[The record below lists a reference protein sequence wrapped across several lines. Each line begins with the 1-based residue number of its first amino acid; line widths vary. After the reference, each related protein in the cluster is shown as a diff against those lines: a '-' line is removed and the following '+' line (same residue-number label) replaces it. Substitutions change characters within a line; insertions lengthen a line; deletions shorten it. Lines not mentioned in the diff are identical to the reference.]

1 MAALEV
7 SAEDDPRL
15 HDPGLR
21 ALILGPG
28 GGEGAARL
36 AFWQAA
42 TMGQAAPD
50 PVLERRLA
58 GDILALMG
66 RHPAARLAQFR
77 GPMLSRA
84 ASALR
89 AGVRAANGPA
99 DGSVQVS
106 EWTHPFRGFF
116 AVEEADLRHRRFAGG
131 MTGPIRREVF
141 VATDAVTVLPY
152 DPARDRVLL
161 VEQFRA
167 GPLARG
173 EARPWL
179 IEAVAG
185 RIDPGETPEEAARRE
200 AAEEAGIALGALIAV
215 ADYYPSP
222 GAVTEYLYSYVALA
236 DLPEGTGGLHGL
248 ESEGEDIRTHVIAF
262 GEAMRWL
269 AEGRLAN
276 APLILSLLWLARERD
291 RLRGAAEPR

>member
-7 SAEDDPRL
+7 SGRDDPRL
-15 HDPGLR
+15 DDPALL

-28 GGEGAARL
+28 GTGGAARL

-42 TMGQAAPD
+42 TLGQAAPD
-50 PVLERRLA
+50 PALERRLA

-66 RHPAARLAQFR
+66 RYPADRLAQLR

-89 AGVRAANGPA
+89 ADRRAANGPL
-99 DGSVQVS
+99 DGAVEVS
-106 EWTHPFRGFF
+106 EWAHPFRGFF
-116 AVEEADLRHRRFAGG
+116 AVEVADLRHRRFAGG
-131 MTGPIRREVF
+131 MTGPIRREMF

-152 DPARDRVLL
+152 DPLRDRVLL

-185 RIDPGETPEEAARRE
+185 RIDAGETPEQAARRE
-200 AAEEAGIALGALIAV
+200 AAEEAGIALGALIPV

-222 GAVTEYLYSYVALA
+222 GAMTEYLYSYVALA

-248 ESEGEDIRTHVIAF
+248 ESEGEDIRTHVIPF
-262 GEAMRWL
+262 DQAMRWM

-276 APLILSLLWLARERD
+276 APLILSLFWLARERE
-291 RLRGAAEPR
+291 RLRGTARGL